1 MEDYELTLFDR
12 LEVIKNT
19 NDKYDLENNA
29 YISFSG
35 GKDST
40 VLHHLIDMALPNN
53 RIPRVFINTGIE
65 YSDIVKFVQ
74 EMAENDDR
82 IIMLKPTLPI
92 KQTLEKYGYPLKSKQ
107 HSHDL
112 AIYQRSGMTTTVR
125 KYLSLEKGNDSI
137 VCPRKLRHHFTEDFK
152 VKVSEFCCIKLKKEP
167 IAKWQKKNNRTISI
181 IGVMKNEGGQRM
193 NHDGCVVFDTKD
205 TKKLVKFKPLNP
217 ITQDFEK
224 WFIEKNNI
232 KLCKLYYPPFN
243 FKRTGCKG
251 CPFSL
256 DLQEQLEIMEKYL
269 PNEKKQCEAIWKPI
283 YEEYRKIGYRLQ
295 EYKQLNLFEDE
306 VD

>member
-1 MEDYELTLFDR
+1 
-12 LEVIKNT
+12 
-19 NDKYDLENNA
+19 
-29 YISFSG
+29 
-35 GKDST
+35 
-40 VLHHLIDMALPNN
+40 
-53 RIPRVFINTGIE
+53 
-65 YSDIVKFVQ
+65 
-74 EMAENDDR
+74 
-82 IIMLKPTLPI
+82 MLK
-92 KQTLEKYGYPLKSKQ
+92 YMS
-107 HSHDL
+107 DL
-112 AIYQRSGMTTTVR
+112 TKRWGLQ
-125 KYLSLEKGNDSI
+125 
-137 VCPRKLRHHFTEDFK
+137 PHFFY
-152 VKVSEFCCIKLKKEP
+152 
-167 IAKWQKKNNRTISI
+167 AKNQPPGKPELVHVAQLQKNNRTISI

-193 NHDGCVVFDTKD
+193 SHDGCVVFDTKD

-269 PNEKKQCEAIWKPI
+269 PNEKKQCETIWKPI